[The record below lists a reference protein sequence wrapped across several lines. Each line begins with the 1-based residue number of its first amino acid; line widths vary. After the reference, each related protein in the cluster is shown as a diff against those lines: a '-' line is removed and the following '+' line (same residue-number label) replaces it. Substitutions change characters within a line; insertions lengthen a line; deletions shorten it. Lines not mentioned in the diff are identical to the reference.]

1 MMKVQELIRRKRR
14 LILMQNDEKKKANT
28 DKEKSDLKGTFI
40 SVMILGAF
48 LVISWIGAFTL
59 FLSR

>member
-1 MMKVQELIRRKRR
+1 MS
-14 LILMQNDEKKKANT
+14 NDEKKKANHNE
-28 DKEKSDLKGTFI
+28 EKSDLKGTFV
-40 SVMILGAF
+40 SVMILGVF